1 MRYSEH
7 RRINKR
13 CVSVRAFE
21 EEPEYYSFSDNYDYG
36 DVDYGQ
42 DYEYIFIFFIFLPVY
57 WSIFHLHALCVNLKL
72 SMFQ

>member
-1 MRYSEH
+1 MSNIINNNIFKEGEIVIYSEH

-36 DVDYGQ
+36 DVDYCE
-42 DYEYIFIFFIFLPVY
+42 D
-57 WSIFHLHALCVNLKL
+57 ND
-72 SMFQ
+72 

>member
-36 DVDYGQ
+36 DVDYTQ
-42 DYEYIFIFFIFLPVY
+42 DND
-57 WSIFHLHALCVNLKL
+57 W
-72 SMFQ
+72 

>member
-1 MRYSEH
+1 MFYSEH

-36 DVDYGQ
+36 DLDYSH
-42 DYEYIFIFFIFLPVY
+42 DYE
-57 WSIFHLHALCVNLKL
+57 
-72 SMFQ
+72 

>member
-1 MRYSEH
+1 MKREVKIMSRYHH

-42 DYEYIFIFFIFLPVY
+42 EYD
-57 WSIFHLHALCVNLKL
+57 
-72 SMFQ
+72 

>member
-1 MRYSEH
+1 MMNTNNYLKRGAVMRYSEH

-42 DYEYIFIFFIFLPVY
+42 DYE
-57 WSIFHLHALCVNLKL
+57 
-72 SMFQ
+72 

>member
-1 MRYSEH
+1 MTKQRNKNNFLSRGEIMFREQH

-36 DVDYGQ
+36 DVDYSQ
-42 DYEYIFIFFIFLPVY
+42 DYE
-57 WSIFHLHALCVNLKL
+57 
-72 SMFQ
+72 

>member
-1 MRYSEH
+1 MNKKIIEDIYIWGEVMFDREH

-21 EEPEYYSFSDNYDYG
+21 EEPEYYSFADNYDYG

-42 DYEYIFIFFIFLPVY
+42 D
-57 WSIFHLHALCVNLKL
+57 ND
-72 SMFQ
+72 

>member
-1 MRYSEH
+1 MIYSEH

-36 DVDYGQ
+36 DVDYQ
-42 DYEYIFIFFIFLPVY
+42 EDNY
-57 WSIFHLHALCVNLKL
+57 
-72 SMFQ
+72 